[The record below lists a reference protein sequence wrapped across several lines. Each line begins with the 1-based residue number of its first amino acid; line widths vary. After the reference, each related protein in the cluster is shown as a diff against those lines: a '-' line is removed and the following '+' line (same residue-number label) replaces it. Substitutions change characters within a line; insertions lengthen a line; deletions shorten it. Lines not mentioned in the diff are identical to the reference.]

1 MAALIDE
8 YVGTAVPVGSQTLVE
23 RHGFNVSPATIR
35 SELSALE
42 EGGYVVSPHVSAG
55 RIPTDYGYRSF
66 VDVLLGLPADE
77 AGRPLAI
84 PGRKEGRV
92 LAIAGR
98 PEDRLYEVPGSLPP
112 FHLQAQATE
121 FDDLIGQVSIALSHF
136 TNCLAIVI
144 APSVARAS
152 LRRISLVALGPREC
166 LIVLVT
172 REGTVLNRHVA
183 VDMPQALENL
193 ATREVRLNAL
203 LVDDPSV
210 DASFYAN
217 RGFDDVAAALG
228 DDPLSY
234 RLITEIAACL
244 ADADS
249 DADRAHHQG
258 MDALLSQPE
267 FRDAAAAIPLARM
280 VEGGMGLASLLDGVA
295 DAEGTV
301 VRIGHENGVAAPLD
315 VSVVA
320 EGYRMG
326 AANGLVA
333 VVGPTRMDYGRAIA
347 AVRVAAGT
355 MEETLS

>member
-1 MAALIDE
+1 MLSDRRQQILAALIDE
-8 YVGTAVPVGSQTLVE
+8 YVDSAAPVGSQTLVE

-42 EGGYVVSPHVSAG
+42 AGGYVVSPHVSAG
-55 RIPTDYGYRSF
+55 RVPTDYGYRSF
-66 VDVLLGLPADE
+66 VDVLLTLPVNE
-77 AGRPLAI
+77 AAH
-84 PGRKEGRV
+84 
-92 LAIAGR
+92 
-98 PEDRLYEVPGSLPP
+98 LP
-112 FHLQAQATE
+112 FLHLEARATE
-121 FDDLIGQVSIALSHF
+121 LDDLVGQVSLALSHF

-172 REGTVLNRHVA
+172 REGAVINRHIT
-183 VDMPQALENL
+183 VDVSSESLDDL
-193 ATREVRLNAL
+193 AFKEARLNAL
-203 LVDDPSV
+203 LVDDLGAE
-210 DASFYAN
+210 ASFYA
-217 RGFDDVAAALG
+217 RRQFEDVAAVLG
-228 DDPLSY
+228 DDPFSY

-267 FRDAAAAIPLARM
+267 FRDATTAIPLARM
-280 VEGGMGLASLLDGVA
+280 IEGGMGLGNLLAGVT
-295 DAEGTV
+295 DSEGTV
-301 VRIGHENGVAAPLD
+301 VRIGHENGDAAPLD

-320 EGYRMG
+320 EGYRTG

-347 AVRVAAGT
+347 AVRVAADT